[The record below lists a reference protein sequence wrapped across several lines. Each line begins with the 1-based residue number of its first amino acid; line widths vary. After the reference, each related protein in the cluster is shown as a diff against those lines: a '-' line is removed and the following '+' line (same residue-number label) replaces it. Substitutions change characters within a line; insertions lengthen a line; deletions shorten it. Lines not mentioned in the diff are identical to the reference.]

1 MDSDLDALRMKRL
14 AELQQVKNENKIK
27 YNSVFYREVKLQE
40 TVAII
45 SNNNRNNSN
54 KLKSKEFTLLLNY

>member
-14 AELQQVKNENKIK
+14 AELQQVKNKNKIK

>member
-14 AELQQVKNENKIK
+14 AELQQVKNKNKIK

-54 KLKSKEFTLLLNY
+54 KLKSKEFTLLFNY